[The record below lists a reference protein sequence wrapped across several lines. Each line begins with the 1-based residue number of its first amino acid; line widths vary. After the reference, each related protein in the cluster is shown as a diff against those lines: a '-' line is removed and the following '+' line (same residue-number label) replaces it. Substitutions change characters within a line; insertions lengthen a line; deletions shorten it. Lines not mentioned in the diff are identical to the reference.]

1 MLWLAKRH
9 VCMRVCKHGC
19 DIKMFCFSCANH
31 ASSNLKSFWVQNSTS
46 FLYLPIP
53 SLAETWKILAN
64 KLCQFCFC
72 LYWHFCLFIFF
83 VQKKTKYTSA
93 EDKISYI
100 NKTINA
106 TTGNYTLEKVVKPGS
121 KTVPDGTM
129 TDPKGSLNVLGLVV
143 FSIVFGVVLGRIGER
158 GMPLKA
164 FFEALNEVI
173 MKMVALVMW

>member
-121 KTVPDGTM
+121 KTVPAGTM

>member
-1 MLWLAKRH
+1 
-9 VCMRVCKHGC
+9 MRVCKHGC
-19 DIKMFCFSCANH
+19 DIKMFCFSHANH
-31 ASSNLKSFWVQNSTS
+31 TSSNLKSFLVQNSTS

-53 SLAETWKILAN
+53 SLAETWKSWQTSCVNFVFAYTDISV
-64 KLCQFCFC
+64 
-72 LYWHFCLFIFF
+72 CLFFL

-121 KTVPDGTM
+121 KTVPAGTM

>member
-64 KLCQFCFC
+64 KLWQFCFC

>member
-1 MLWLAKRH
+1 
-9 VCMRVCKHGC
+9 MRVCKHGC

-31 ASSNLKSFWVQNSTS
+31 ASSNLKSFLVQNSTS

-121 KTVPDGTM
+121 KTVPAGTM